1 MKLFKVLALVA
12 GASLALAAPAQAFT
26 IKDHLQVKVGVAGVI
41 PDAGADISLIGG
53 DVDISDEW
61 VPSVQLEWF
70 FNENVSAE
78 LLCCIARHDVGAV
91 DTALGP
97 VDLGKV
103 THFPPTVTLK
113 YRWTDFGPFEPYVGA
128 GVNYTHFFNADAPD
142 AGPVTGIQYDDS
154 FGPALQIGADY
165 RLNDRWSINI
175 DARKIWIDTDVAI
188 DAGATRIDASVDI
201 DPWVFAVGIGY
212 RF

>member
-1 MKLFKVLALVA
+1 MNLLKTLAFAL
-12 GASLALAAPAQAFT
+12 GAALAFAGPAQAFT
-26 IKDHLQVKVGVAGVI
+26 IKDHLQVKVGVAGVV
-41 PDAGADISLIGG
+41 PDEGADISLIGG

-78 LLCCIARHDVGAV
+78 LLCCVARHEVGAV

-103 THFPPTVTLK
+103 THFPPTMTLK

-128 GVNYTHFFNADAPD
+128 GVNYTHFFDEDVPAG
-142 AGPVTGIQYDDS
+142 GPVTDIDYDDS
-154 FGPALQIGADY
+154 FGGALQIGADY
-165 RLNDRWSINI
+165 RLNDRWSINV
-175 DARKIWIDTDVAI
+175 DARKIWINTDVAI
-188 DAGATRIDASVDI
+188 QAGATRIDADVDI
-201 DPWVFAVGIGY
+201 DPWVFAVGVGY